1 MSLLGLFV
9 PEMIQVSEGRTDK
22 SIPEVDLSQAVKI
35 GRLSDGLIRYT
46 FDLSSNQPHVF
57 SNLIV
62 IEHPEHEPMSYIT
75 EYHPDRDWLIE
86 KAGNWKAIDYTGY
99 VLTKALDGQV
109 LTVSEYEHG
118 EGDIFKYDPE
128 AGEAGRTA
136 CDPLF
141 GWSPGDFTGWVDVG
155 NGSWSNFNTG
165 TSSFSSGD
173 PSGGSWTIII
183 IKTTQPDD
191 DFSGDGENPS
201 GGGSDLW
208 ITRTSCGSGYDP
220 NAILC
225 NGTGNCSQVTAVTSV
240 FCEDECDEEELCDQ
254 NPLTTWVAGECECT
268 FGKGE
273 NGECVSEAEAII
285 AELKELLDEDPF
297 ALIQIDCDQIENW
310 QDLIQNSISQ
320 SVKDKINDL
329 QNKNSS
335 WFDDWAIQSLNGAGG
350 TVINMDYFSVNLS
363 LFPINP
369 LTGQTFN
376 APEFL
381 DYFRRNINNFV
392 EGSTFEPYCETS
404 FLCDQETELW
414 NSNDP
419 TGAIIYI
426 DIPFDDGVVICSE
439 YASDYWH
446 FITLEAPG
454 AGNHPVSG
462 TRQFG
467 FEQNPDGSYDFF
479 TRGVDRIDS
488 RGMELLAGSA
498 IFGGAD
504 DLWTSFQNGL
514 SQFVNSNVNEPV
526 KNRPDWQLISE
537 VLSGEKPISDL
548 GCD

>member
-201 GGGSDLW
+201 GGGSDPW
-208 ITRTSCGSGYDP
+208 VTRTSCGGGYDP

-273 NGECVSEAEAII
+273 NGECVSQAEAWEDVILFEDQLGDI
-285 AELKELLDEDPF
+285 TDIQSYLDCF
-297 ALIQIDCDQIENW
+297 
-310 QDLIQNSISQ
+310 
-320 SVKDKINDL
+320 
-329 QNKNSS
+329 NSS
-335 WFDDWAIQSLNGAGG
+335 SSGSL
-350 TVINMDYFSVNLS
+350 TVYVDQ
-363 LFPINP
+363 PD
-369 LTGQTFN
+369 TGSRDTWK
-376 APEFL
+376 
-381 DYFRRNINNFV
+381 D
-392 EGSTFEPYCETS
+392 
-404 FLCDQETELW
+404 
-414 NSNDP
+414 NDP
-419 TGAIIYI
+419 SV
-426 DIPFDDGVVICSE
+426 F
-439 YASDYWH
+439 
-446 FITLEAPG
+446 
-454 AGNHPVSG
+454 
-462 TRQFG
+462 
-467 FEQNPDGSYDFF
+467 
-479 TRGVDRIDS
+479 GVDPDVGHTFISITQGDVTRVLGFYPDEGITPGIDPNS
-488 RGMELLAGSA
+488 PSTLIDDSGHHFDVSITISINSTQMNSLIDFISSYESNYNLNSYNCTDFAIDAASQCGLQLPDTYGSWP
-498 IFGGAD
+498 FGGGSNPG
-504 DLWTSFQNGL
+504 DLGEDIRAMNS
-514 SQFVNSNVNEPV
+514 SNVNKQGGV
-526 KNRPDWQLISE
+526 SE
-537 VLSGEKPISDL
+537 TNEGNCEE
-548 GCD
+548 

>member
-1 MSLLGLFV
+1 MSLLGLLV

-208 ITRTSCGSGYDP
+208 ITRTSCGGGYDP

-273 NGECVSEAEAII
+273 NGECVSEAEAWEANNITTTR
-285 AELKELLDEDPF
+285 AFKNNPCASGVWDDLENSNALHSMLKQF
-297 ALIQIDCDQIENW
+297 
-310 QDLIQNSISQ
+310 
-320 SVKDKINDL
+320 
-329 QNKNSS
+329 
-335 WFDDWAIQSLNGAGG
+335 
-350 TVINMDYFSVNLS
+350 
-363 LFPINP
+363 
-369 LTGQTFN
+369 
-376 APEFL
+376 
-381 DYFRRNINNFV
+381 INN
-392 EGSTFEPYCETS
+392 TFDMNIKLTLDVADYNCAS
-404 FLCDQETELW
+404 NKLCRGKVTPDGGNFKLILHQDYL
-414 NSNDP
+414 SNASP
-419 TGAIIYI
+419 IAVAKTIMHEAIHAHLYYYHL
-426 DIPFDDGVVICSE
+426 VVLNK
-439 YASDYWH
+439 DNN
-446 FITLEAPG
+446 ITLEDFPG
-454 AGNHPVSG
+454 LMNYYLTNKDTEGKIQLKPAHHNHMADWYRDVIIGGMKDYDTQNNTSHTDTFYEAMSWGGLKNTDAWRNDVSQSNK
-462 TRQFG
+462 T
-467 FEQNPDGSYDFF
+467 SYSNTLTQEDNK
-479 TRGVDRIDS
+479 
-488 RGMELLAGSA
+488 
-498 IFGGAD
+498 GGC
-504 DLWTSFQNGL
+504 
-514 SQFVNSNVNEPV
+514 E
-526 KNRPDWQLISE
+526 
-537 VLSGEKPISDL
+537 
-548 GCD
+548 

>member
-1 MSLLGLFV
+1 
-9 PEMIQVSEGRTDK
+9 MIQVSEGRTDK

-118 EGDIFKYDPE
+118 EGDIFKYDPKVE
-128 AGEAGRTA
+128 EAGRTA

-201 GGGSDLW
+201 GGGSDPW
-208 ITRTSCGSGYDP
+208 VTRTSCGGGYDP

-254 NPLTTWVAGECECT
+254 NPLTTWAAGECECT

-273 NGECVSEAEAII
+273 NGECVSEAEAW
-285 AELKELLDEDPF
+285 EEE
-297 ALIQIDCDQIENW
+297 IENE
-310 QDLIQNSISQ
+310 QDLE
-320 SVKDKINDL
+320 KKRKL
-329 QNKNSS
+329 QLQYLEK
-335 WFDDWAIQSLNGAGG
+335 FGGIEGKEFKAI
-350 TVINMDYFSVNLS
+350 MENL
-363 LFPINP
+363 L
-369 LTGQTFN
+369 
-376 APEFL
+376 
-381 DYFRRNINNFV
+381 
-392 EGSTFEPYCETS
+392 ETS
-404 FLCDQETELW
+404 GLTVGDVSEINTLV
-414 NSNDP
+414 NSMYLNLKAQYMMAIFSPDNVGTILMLALSGNTSSLLRSSFFKAFTRYGAYEGLAGMIGSKTWMVGSVSVTFRGYTTHGTISYGISKGFTP
-419 TGAIIYI
+419 QFIRSALANGTPRIVNHSRWGNQLFIEYQGKAIII
-426 DIPFDDGVVICSE
+426 DIVGGSNHGKI
-439 YASDYWH
+439 
-446 FITLEAPG
+446 ITFL
-454 AGNHPVSG
+454 
-462 TRQFG
+462 T
-467 FEQNPDGSYDFF
+467 NP
-479 TRGVDRIDS
+479 
-488 RGMELLAGSA
+488 
-498 IFGGAD
+498 
-504 DLWTSFQNGL
+504 
-514 SQFVNSNVNEPV
+514 
-526 KNRPDWQLISE
+526 
-537 VLSGEKPISDL
+537 
-548 GCD
+548 